1 MCCHRGVQ
9 GLGSALSPLGV
20 CLGVFFAQPPRS
32 GSKVREITEAVLIA
46 ACYKH
51 TPTGG
56 ESSVLKVSAD
66 TRQSSIHL
74 IGVLIFASWCSAVFG
89 ILCSPGGQ
97 SRNPPDSSVNV
108 AVRKSVS
115 AIRLCGVE

>member
-20 CLGVFFAQPPRS
+20 CLGVFFAQPPRC

-46 ACYKH
+46 ACYNY

-66 TRQSSIHL
+66 MRQSSIHL
-74 IGVLIFASWCSAVFG
+74 IGVLFLLHGV
-89 ILCSPGGQ
+89 P
-97 SRNPPDSSVNV
+97 RSSVFR
-108 AVRKSVS
+108 AVQADSL
-115 AIRLCGVE
+115 AIPPIPP